1 MRTHALCHAA
11 LFVALAI
18 SLIGCG
24 PKEYVISGT
33 SRAAGMDGKIRV
45 EEIEGGNTMIKVE
58 LEHMVPPGRLGNG
71 LAHYVLWIQSQNQQ
85 PQREANVEYDPDD
98 RKGRAT
104 ATTPAGNFT
113 VIITAERTA
122 APVSPSDVVVAR
134 RQVSRDN

>member
-1 MRTHALCHAA
+1 MRFQAIHAA
-11 LFVALAI
+11 LFAVIAL
-18 SLIGCG
+18 SLVGCG
-24 PKEYVISGT
+24 PKEYPITGT
-33 SRAAGMDGKIRV
+33 SRAAGMDGTVRV

-58 LEHMVPPGRLGNG
+58 LEHMVPPARLGNG

-85 PQREANVEYDPDD
+85 PQREANIEYDEDD

-122 APVSPSDVVVAR
+122 APVSPSDIVVAR
-134 RQVSRDN
+134 RQVNRND